1 MLENISVLTVFGILK
16 FISLVVW
23 TVFLF
28 VKKNELSGYV
38 VRLITASS
46 LCTLNILLIPE
57 YIKAE
62 KTYIQSVVLAII
74 WLMCVVVC
82 SMEIGMAIQSIN
94 SKPKKINSHE
104 EFGL

>member
-1 MLENISVLTVFGILK
+1 MFENISVLTVFDVLK

-57 YIKAE
+57 YIKAD
-62 KTYIQSVVLAII
+62 KTYIPSVVLAII